1 MVPGVLAPTH
11 AVDRPALLARLDGAR
26 AGPLTLI
33 VAPAGA
39 GKSVMLAQW
48 SASRPELPFVWMGLT
63 PNDDDPVRFSR
74 RFLDR
79 LAPVCPN
86 VTELG
91 SLIPLHGGGL
101 GTPLLEALGT
111 ELEEAPAMVL
121 VFDDLHQL
129 SNATLLADLGQL
141 VERLPNQVHLVLA
154 SRADPPIAWSHH
166 RLTRELTELRQADL
180 AFDERDSARLLERIT
195 GRPLGTDQVNVLVQ
209 RTEGWAAG
217 LQLAAMTLRGH
228 DDSDRFITQFSGND
242 RLVAD
247 YLSEQVLEAQSP
259 ERRAFLLRISI
270 LDELC
275 GDLANH
281 MTGEAHSQLLLE
293 ELERESMF
301 LVPLDDRREWYRFHH
316 LFRDLLRFRLRAED
330 PGAEEELLGAAADWH
345 LGRGDVNAA
354 VEYLVRARRWDAV
367 LDLIMGR
374 GTQIFE
380 RGQMATVIRWITAVP
395 GAVRSG
401 RRDVRLLLAF
411 LMGAEGQAVGCEDI
425 LRSVMADP
433 AATRGERACGQTL
446 LATLAQFRSNPEVTV
461 EMAHTALEL
470 LAGLDG
476 HPIPPLMNLADSQS
490 LETLA
495 VGSCGRG
502 HFLAGRLDDAREW
515 MQRGLDSPGAGY
527 SGWRIGLLGSLA
539 LVEGWSGR
547 LERAEALAD
556 QALGVAR
563 DAGILVHPVTAEA
576 FLAASL
582 VALER
587 GQPRQAAIALREGC
601 LRAEANRR
609 TPLRWIGRLLSAEQ
623 QAAEGHPDLAA
634 ATIAA
639 ARRQLGAPPP
649 PVAEHGLLAL
659 RCRLLRLEGAAEQ
672 AWRLLRDDPVG
683 PTPVL
688 VEAVASAL
696 TTDRPDHARKLLDGA
711 SWTGSGPKGRAQG
724 EMLTAWLAAAEGYP
738 DQAAEPLRRAMDEAH
753 RHGLVEALV
762 RGGPVVVRMV
772 AELPDVPT
780 TYRDTVLARARETTA
795 PARVGELPDPLTDRE
810 LEILSY
816 LPSRLTNGELAERC
830 YVSVNTI
837 KTHMA
842 HIYRKLDAANRN
854 EAIVRARQLGL
865 L

>member
-1 MVPGVLAPTH
+1 MVPGVLAPAH
-11 AVDRPALLARLDGAR
+11 AVDRPSLLARLDDAR
-26 AGPLTLI
+26 SGPLTLI

-39 GKSVMLAQW
+39 GKSVVLAQW
-48 SASRPELPFVWMGLT
+48 SAAHPELPFVWMALT
-63 PNDDDPVRFSR
+63 PSDDDPVRFSQ
-74 RFLDR
+74 RFLEG
-79 LAPVCPN
+79 LSAVSPN
-86 VTELG
+86 VSELG
-91 SLIPLHGGGL
+91 SLVSLHGGGL
-101 GTPLLEALGT
+101 GTPLLEALRT

-121 VFDDLHQL
+121 VLDDLHQL

-141 VERLPNQVHLVLA
+141 VERLPPQVHLVLA

-180 AFDERDSARLLERIT
+180 AFDEVDSARLLELIT

-228 DDSDRFITQFSGND
+228 DDSDRFIAQFSGND

-259 ERRAFLLRISI
+259 GRRAFLLRISI

-275 GDLANH
+275 AALATRL
-281 MTGEAHSQLLLE
+281 TGQAHAQLQLE

-316 LFRDLLRFRLRAED
+316 LFRELLRFRLRAEE
-330 PGAEEELLGAAADWH
+330 PGVEEELLEAAADWH
-345 LGRGDVNAA
+345 LDRGDVNAA

-374 GTQIFE
+374 GTEIFE

-395 GAVRSG
+395 EAVRSG

-411 LMGAEGQAVGCEDI
+411 LMGAEGQAVGCEDV

-433 AATRGERACGQTL
+433 SATRGERACGQAL

-476 HPIPPLMNLADSQS
+476 HPIPPLMNLADTQS

-495 VGSCGRG
+495 LGSCGRG

-515 MQRGLDSPGAGY
+515 MERGLDSAGAAY
-527 SGWRIGLLGSLA
+527 SGWKIGLLGSLA
-539 LVEGWSGR
+539 LLEGWSGR

-563 DAGILVHPVTAEA
+563 DVGILVHPVTAEA

-609 TPLRWIGRLLSAEQ
+609 TPLSWIGRLLSAQ
-623 QAAEGHPDLAA
+623 QQVAEGHPDLAA

-639 ARRQLGAPPP
+639 ARRELGAPPP
-649 PVAEHGLLAL
+649 PVVEQALLAL
-659 RCRLLRLEGAAEQ
+659 RCRLLRLEGAVEQ
-672 AWRLLRDDPVG
+672 AWRLLRDDPIG
-683 PTPVL
+683 PSPLL

-696 TTDRPDHARKLLDGA
+696 TLDRPDQARKLLDGA
-711 SWTGSGPKGRAQG
+711 HWSASGPKERVQA
-724 EMLTAWLAAAEGYP
+724 EMLAAWQAVAEGYP
-738 DQAAEPLRRAMDEAH
+738 DQAVEPLRRAMDEAD
-753 RHGLVEALV
+753 RHGLVEVLV
-762 RGGPVVVRMV
+762 QGGPVVVRMV
-772 AELPDVPT
+772 AELPGPT
-780 TYRDTVLARARETTA
+780 TAHRDTVLARAREATA
-795 PARVGELPDPLTDRE
+795 PVRVGELPDPLTDRE
-810 LEILSY
+810 LEILLY

-842 HIYRKLDAANRN
+842 HIYRKLEAANRN